1 MRVNGEEVDTR
12 EWHLEGEESDRR
24 GVWLGGREG
33 RGRREEVTGSG
44 AQGEGVASKRTE
56 TGSFPR

>member
-24 GVWLGGREG
+24 GVAGRQGGEGAQRGGDRIRSTRGGR
-33 RGRREEVTGSG
+33 SL
-44 AQGEGVASKRTE
+44 
-56 TGSFPR
+56 